1 MKIGIAGLGRMGRAF
16 VHRLTSQ
23 GHDLIAWNR
32 SASDPAP
39 KVAMAATPAAL
50 AAQADFIIT
59 SLTNDKAL
67 KDVYL
72 GADGLLAGA
81 VAGKVFAET
90 STVKPAT
97 QRGLAAKA
105 TAAGAGYL
113 DAPVLGTVNPAREGK
128 LIMMVGGDA
137 ATLARARPVL
147 EQLARVIHHVGP
159 NGAGAAM
166 KLAVNIPLG
175 LYWAALGDS
184 VALAEACG
192 LNRNQ
197 LFDILHDSPAALNQF
212 GIKLPVLRGEKA
224 EVGFDI
230 AGVVKDLTLINETA
244 ADAGL
249 TLPMASHSKRMF
261 EEATRAGAGTQDV
274 ASIVLVSAALRAKE
288 RKRPQRE

>member
-1 MKIGIAGLGRMGRAF
+1 
-16 VHRLTSQ
+16 
-23 GHDLIAWNR
+23 
-32 SASDPAP
+32 
-39 KVAMAATPAAL
+39 L
-50 AAQADFIIT
+50 AEQADLIIT
-59 SLTNDKAL
+59 SLTNDAAL
-67 KDVYL
+67 EDVYL
-72 GADGLLAGA
+72 GAGGLLAGA
-81 VAGKVFAET
+81 GAGKIFVET
-90 STVKPAT
+90 STVKPGTQQRIAAQAIAT
-97 QRGLAAKA
+97 
-105 TAAGAGYL
+105 GAGYL

-137 ATLARARPVL
+137 ATLARAKPVL
-147 EQLARVIHHVGP
+147 EKLARAVHHVGA

-192 LNRNQ
+192 LSRNQ

-230 AGVVKDLTLINETA
+230 AGVVKDLTVINDTA
-244 ADAGL
+244 ADVGL

-261 EEATRAGAGTQDV
+261 EEATRAGAGAQDV

-288 RKRPQRE
+288 RKA